1 MCQVLSQVLGTR
13 ELLFAFVMAKV
24 YGTFT
29 MHWASYT
36 LHSLMRWL
44 LLLSS
49 FSDGE
54 TLRHIQP

>member
-13 ELLFAFVMAKV
+13 ELLFAVVMAKV

-49 FSDGE
+49 FSRWGN
-54 TLRHIQP
+54 